1 MLPPVSAERQRY
13 GACETPRMTRDNDK
27 AGPLD
32 GSTSGT
38 IGGGGPNTGG
48 STPRP
53 VPPDTPPVDPDNTA
67 SGRLAPDPLAAT
79 AQRDDLKR
87 GPTDVSSGGHMTN
100 QGERDPNDTEQTR
113 RRGGLE
119 DDLTNALDE
128 DADEDDF
135 DEEDED
141 DSIEDL
147 Q

>member
-1 MLPPVSAERQRY
+1 
-13 GACETPRMTRDNDK
+13 MTD
-27 AGPLD
+27 
-32 GSTSGT
+32 
-38 IGGGGPNTGG
+38 
-48 STPRP
+48 
-53 VPPDTPPVDPDNTA
+53 
-67 SGRLAPDPLAAT
+67 
-79 AQRDDLKR
+79 
-87 GPTDVSSGGHMTN
+87 

-128 DADEDDF
+128 DADDDDF